1 MRIGIDGSRAFLEK
15 RTGIEEYS
23 YQAIKHLRDKLNGHQ
38 VVLYLR
44 KNQELG
50 IKNQNFEFPENWKV
64 KVINFSRFW
73 TQIGLSLEMLLHPV
87 DVLFV
92 PAHTAPII
100 HPTKTIVVIHGL
112 EYEFCPK
119 AYSFWE
125 KIYMR
130 CSIKFSCEW
139 ASKIISVSKNT
150 KKDLMRLY
158 NVPENKIEVIC
169 EGYNSNFQFPIF
181 PPKADQPLAGN
192 FQTISNVKIFNDLK
206 NTPYF
211 LFVGR
216 LEERKNILGIIEA
229 FEILKEKYQIPHK
242 LILAGRGGYGYRKI
256 KMQISK
262 SKNKDDIIETGYI
275 SDEEKFELMR
285 KAEAFLF
292 PTFYEGFGIPV
303 LEAQSVGA
311 PVVAGN
317 NSSIPEI
324 STNYEFYETTN
335 KKDESSAMLVDVSN
349 SNEIAEATYKLISN
363 KDFREDMIKKGY
375 KNVKRFSWEK
385 CASQVAEVLI
395 K

>member
-1 MRIGIDGSRAFLEK
+1 MKIGIDGSRAFLEN

-23 YQAIKHLRDKLNGHQ
+23 YQTIKHLRDKLNSHQ

-44 KNQELG
+44 NNQELG
-50 IKNQNFEFPENWKV
+50 IKNQGFELPENWKV
-64 KVINFSRFW
+64 KVINFPRFW
-73 TQIGLSLEMLLHPV
+73 TQIGLSLEMLLRPV

-92 PAHTAPII
+92 PAHTVPII
-100 HPTKTIVVIHGL
+100 HSRKTIVTIHGL

-130 CSIKFSCEW
+130 CSIKFSCKW
-139 ASKIISVSKNT
+139 ASRIISVSENT
-150 KKDLMRLY
+150 RKDLMRLY
-158 NVPENKIEVIC
+158 NAPENKIEVIYD
-169 EGYNSNFQFPIF
+169 GYDDRKELGIMNQELSINPQFSILNSQF
-181 PPKADQPLAGN
+181 L
-192 FQTISNVKIFNDLK
+192 
-206 NTPYF
+206 

-229 FEILKEKYQIPHK
+229 FEILKKKYQIPHK
-242 LILAGRGGYGYRKI
+242 LILAGRGGYGYDRI
-256 KMQISK
+256 KNYESRI
-262 SKNKDDIIETGYI
+262 KNKEDIIETGYI

-285 KAEAFLF
+285 KADVFLF

-324 STNYEFYETTN
+324 VRRNPLLPLREGARRA
-335 KKDESSAMLVDVSN
+335 DEGFWGEDTSAVLVDVSN

-363 KDFREDMIKKGY
+363 KDFREEMIQRGY
-375 KNVKRFSWEK
+375 ENIKRFSWEK
-385 CASQVAEVLI
+385 CAQEVAEVL
-395 K
+395 KK